1 MPSTTDSAT
10 PRTTHAIDA
19 TTDPDVSWRFA
30 LFDYRATWQIDITA
44 TDPLHAARTALA
56 IQRDPD
62 STATVFDVVD
72 EYGTTF
78 RIDLA
83 EESPTLD
90 AQPVLAMPPVPR
102 WIRRL
107 LPRRSPRTKSSRQP

>member
-1 MPSTTDSAT
+1 MPSTTDSAI
-10 PRTTHAIDA
+10 PRTAHAIYP

-107 LPRRSPRTKSSRQP
+107 LPRRSRRKSSRQP